1 LEIVWG
7 GNDMTPAGP
16 AGVEA
21 AAFASRDL
29 PGILPDDPHDQVLV
43 RNVRP
48 LDWVNPVP
56 AGRYNLVA
64 IGGGTAGLVSAA
76 GAAGLGARVALVE
89 RHLLGGDCLNYGCVP
104 SKALLRAARAAREVR
119 EAAAF
124 GLSSGGAGPQDFAA
138 VMTRMR
144 ARRAQIAPHD
154 SARRFRDLGIDVF
167 VGAARFVGPDTVEV
181 DGRRL
186 RFSRAVIATGA
197 RPAAPPIPGLAEA
210 GFLTNETVFGL
221 TSLPRRLVVIG
232 AGPIGCELGQAFAR
246 FGSRVA
252 IVSLDPRLL
261 PREDPD
267 AAALLE
273 QRFAQDGIDLYLGA
287 AITAVQ
293 RVERGKAVVFDRG
306 RGPEAV
312 EADEILVAVG
322 RAPNVEAL
330 DLEAAGIAATRDGI
344 TVDDRLQT
352 TNPRVYAAGDVCS
365 RFKFTHAADAM
376 ARVAIQNA
384 LFFGRRRASALVI
397 PWCTYTD
404 PEIAH
409 VGLYEAEARAAG
421 FDVRTFEVDLAE
433 VDRAVVDDDG
443 PGFARLHVEGRRGRI
458 LGATL
463 VAPHAGDLIGEVSLA
478 MTAGL
483 GAAALSG
490 TIHPYPTR
498 AEILRKLGDQ
508 YRRSR
513 LTPGLR
519 RWLERYF
526 RWRR

>member
-1 LEIVWG
+1 
-7 GNDMTPAGP
+7 MTAIGALADEGRPLT
-16 AGVEA
+16 EA
-21 AAFASRDL
+21 DL
-29 PGILPDDPHDQVLV
+29 PGLRLDDPHDRTLV

-48 LDWVNPVP
+48 PDWVNPVP
-56 AGRYNLVA
+56 PGRYNLVA
-64 IGGGTAGLVSAA
+64 IGAGTAGLVAAA

-89 RHLLGGDCLNYGCVP
+89 RRLLGGDCLNYGCVP
-104 SKALLRAARAAREVR
+104 SKAVLRAARAARELR

-124 GLSSGGAGPQDFAA
+124 GLSSGGAVRQDFAA

-144 ARRAQIAPHD
+144 AIRARIAPHD
-154 SARRFRDLGIDVF
+154 SAHRFRDLGVDVF
-167 VGAARFVGPDTVEV
+167 VGAARFVAPDAVDV

-186 RFSRAVIATGA
+186 RFARAVIATGA

-221 TSLPRRLVVIG
+221 TSLPPRLVVIG
-232 AGPIGCELGQAFAR
+232 AGPIGCELSQAFAR
-246 FGSRVA
+246 FGSRVT
-252 IVSLDPRLL
+252 IVSLDPRAL

-267 AAALLE
+267 AAGILE
-273 QRFAQDGIDLYLGA
+273 HQLVQDGVALCLGA
-287 AITAVQ
+287 AITAV
-293 RVERGKAVVFDRG
+293 RRSERGKAVVFDRG
-306 RGPEAV
+306 RGPETV

-322 RAPNVEAL
+322 RAPNVEEL
-330 DLEAAGIAATRDGI
+330 GLEAAGIAATRDGI
-344 TVDDRLQT
+344 TVDDRLRT

-376 ARVAIQNA
+376 ARVVVENA
-384 LFFGRRRASALVI
+384 LFFGRRRASTLVI

-409 VGLYEAEARAAG
+409 VGFYEREARAAG
-421 FDVRTFEVDLAE
+421 FDVRTLEIDLAE
-433 VDRAVVDDDG
+433 IDRAIVDDDG
-443 PGFARLHVEGRRGRI
+443 PGFARLHVDGRRGRI
-458 LGATL
+458 LGATI
-463 VAPHAGDLIGEVSLA
+463 VAPHAGDVIGEVSLA

-483 GAAALSG
+483 GATALSA

-498 AEILRKLGDQ
+498 AEILRKLGDR

-513 LTPGLR
+513 VTPGLR

>member
-1 LEIVWG
+1 
-7 GNDMTPAGP
+7 MMQAGSL
-16 AGVEA
+16 A
-21 AAFASRDL
+21 AEPRSFDELDL
-29 PGILPDDPHDQVLV
+29 PGLRPDDAHDRALV
-43 RNVRP
+43 RHVRP
-48 LDWVNPVP
+48 PDWVNPAP
-56 AGRYNLVA
+56 PGRYNLVA
-64 IGGGTAGLVSAA
+64 IGAGTAGLVSAA
-76 GAAGLGARVALVE
+76 GAAGLGARVALLE
-89 RHLLGGDCLNYGCVP
+89 RRLLGGDCLNYGCVP
-104 SKALLRAARAAREVR
+104 SKAVLRAARAAREVQ
-119 EAAAF
+119 EAARF
-124 GLSSGGAGPQDFAA
+124 GLSAGGPVRQDVAA

-144 ARRAQIAPHD
+144 ACRARIAPHD
-154 SARRFRDLGIDVF
+154 SAHRFRDLGIDVF
-167 VGAARFVGPDTVEV
+167 VGVARFVAPDAIEV

-197 RPAAPPIPGLAEA
+197 RPAAPPIPGLAET

-221 TSLPRRLVVIG
+221 ASLPPRLVVIG

-273 QRFAQDGIDLYLGA
+273 QRFAQDGIGLYLGA
-287 AITAVQ
+287 AITAVR
-293 RVERGKAVVFDRG
+293 RVEGGKAVVFDRG
-306 RGPEAV
+306 RGLETV

-322 RAPNVEAL
+322 RAPNIEDL

-344 TVDDRLQT
+344 TVDDRLRT
-352 TNPRVYAAGDVCS
+352 TNRRVYAAGDDCS

-376 ARVAIQNA
+376 ARVVIENA

-421 FDVRTFEVDLAE
+421 FDVRTFDIDLAE
-433 VDRAVVDDDG
+433 IDRAVVDDDG
-443 PGFARLHVEGRRGRI
+443 PGFARLHVDGRRGRI
-458 LGATL
+458 LGATI
-463 VAPHAGDLIGEVSLA
+463 VAPHAGDLVGEVSLA

-483 GAAALSG
+483 KAAALSA

-498 AEILRKLGDQ
+498 AEILRKLGDE

-519 RWLERYF
+519 QWLERYF